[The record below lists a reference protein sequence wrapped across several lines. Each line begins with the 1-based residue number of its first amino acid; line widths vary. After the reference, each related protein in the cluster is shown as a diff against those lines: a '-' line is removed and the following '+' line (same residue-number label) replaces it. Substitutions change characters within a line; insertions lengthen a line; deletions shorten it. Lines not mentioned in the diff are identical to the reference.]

1 MDYKIK
7 SEKCDTENCYNE
19 KEFNNTNTKRLK
31 FCLHCRIE
39 KEKGSL
45 MVKTTCYKCDTEIT
59 VLSDRIVHPLCEKC
73 GENFDSWFA
82 EELEKIENS
91 SPLNRK

>member
-1 MDYKIK
+1 MDYEIK

-39 KEKGSL
+39 HDKKE
-45 MVKTTCYKCDTEIT
+45 
-59 VLSDRIVHPLCEKC
+59 
-73 GENFDSWFA
+73 A
-82 EELEKIENS
+82 
-91 SPLNRK
+91 